1 MLSFI
6 KNLFTGNKEANGV
19 VSVGTPL
26 WLPKN
31 LPAKDPKDLSLTP
44 SSTPW
49 QNQRYWCKS
58 CKTNRSHQENM
69 ADTCNGCGSYY
80 KIDTYGCNIRKIW
93 NGKKWV
99 TQYNERSNKSWL
111 SE

>member
-6 KNLFTGNKEANGV
+6 KKLFTVNKETNEVMAAELLEGAA
-19 VSVGTPL
+19 
-26 WLPKN
+26 KD

-49 QNQRYWCKS
+49 ENQRYWCKS
-58 CKTNRSHQENM
+58 CKTSRSHQEAM
-69 ADTCNGCGSYY
+69 SDTCNGCGSYY

-93 NGKKWV
+93 NGEKWV